1 MSTVLAF
8 AVAMAVTG
16 AMFIA
21 VGSVLQ
27 ERVAVRSWAM
37 GGGQLRFFL
46 RLVKQPRWLLGAACA
61 GAGVALHV
69 VALSLGP
76 VSIIQPSGTTGLLFA
91 VITKAVLDR
100 RRIRLPEL
108 AGSLAIVV
116 GLGGLL
122 LALPHAPKD
131 PMLSLP
137 PALLLTV
144 VTLGLNAAAMI
155 VSWRV
160 FSGSAKAIA
169 LGFAAGVT
177 FGVGSALV
185 GVVGHRTLTD
195 PTAVFGWLTLAIVV
209 LLSIGG
215 IAQQHAYRMRRFALA
230 FAMLEISDP
239 VAASSVGVLVL
250 GEPMPETTL
259 TAASMGL
266 SAAVIVLGVVV
277 LVRSYAAVNVAEKS

>member
-1 MSTVLAF
+1 MLAF

-21 VGSVLQ
+21 VGSALQ
-27 ERVAVRSWAM
+27 ERVAVRSWTL

-46 RLVKQPRWLLGAACA
+46 RLVKQPRWLLGAAFA

-69 VALSLGP
+69 VALSFGP

-108 AGSLAIVV
+108 AGSMAIVV

-122 LALPHAPKD
+122 LALPHTPKD
-131 PMLSLP
+131 PVLSLP

-144 VTLGLNAAAMI
+144 VTLGLNAAAMA
-155 VSWRV
+155 VSWLV
-160 FSGSAKAIA
+160 VSGSAKAIA
-169 LGFAAGVT
+169 LGLAAGVT

-185 GVVGHRTLTD
+185 GVVGHRAVAD
-195 PTAVFGWLTLAIVV
+195 PAAVLDWLTLAIVV

-250 GEPMPETTL
+250 GEPMPETALRT
-259 TAASMGL
+259 ASMGL
-266 SAAVIVLGVVV
+266 SAAVIVVGVVV